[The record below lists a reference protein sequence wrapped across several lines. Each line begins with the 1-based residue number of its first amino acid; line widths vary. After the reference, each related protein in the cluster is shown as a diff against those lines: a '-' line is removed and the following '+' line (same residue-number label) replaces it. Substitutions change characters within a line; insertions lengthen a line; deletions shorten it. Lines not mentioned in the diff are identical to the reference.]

1 VRDAVKCLGHSLS
14 VWRDALVPRGSPLTV
29 PD

>member
-14 VWRDALVPRGSPLTV
+14 VWRDLRWSRVAHR
-29 PD
+29 